1 MEERWG
7 TSNAPK
13 ATQGKALVE
22 KSGGSVR
29 RRVAANRRMA
39 DCRALCAGQRIDGSV
54 GRDVSGSVCKSGK
67 TANVAAPGQSVARR
81 ACERT
86 DPGWPTQAGCH
97 TC

>member
-1 MEERWG
+1 MEG
-7 TSNAPK
+7 KLITSNAPK

-39 DCRALCAGQRIDGSV
+39 GCRALCAGQRIDGSV
-54 GRDVSGSVCKSGK
+54 GRDVSGSLCQSRK
-67 TANVAAPGQSVARR
+67 TANVTTPGQSMARR
-81 ACERT
+81 ARERI
-86 DPGWPTQAGCH
+86 DLGWPTQPGCH